1 MENKEFTELANS
13 WVERRKRI
21 DSADVFNRQLLSE
34 TLVAK
39 SFWLAPK
46 PMAFCIMLS
55 MFFIFAMTYCVLAKP
70 SYWPVAAMCI
80 FGLADTAWQTSMRDK
95 IRRMDGDVVGLQTN
109 LLRYRRGYIRLSI
122 AMWIAMIPFLWWYGW
137 FFDLYSDPATA
148 IICISI
154 LAAACILT
162 FYWRTR
168 KTFRALGD
176 LQSLAT
182 DLKDLNSD

>member
-95 IRRMDGDVVGLQTN
+95 IRRMDGGVVGLQTN
-109 LLRYRRGYIRLSI
+109 LLRYRRGQHSDVDCDDS
-122 AMWIAMIPFLWWYGW
+122 FLIVVRMVLRPLFRPGNGHNLH
-137 FFDLYSDPATA
+137 FHPRSGMHIDILLAHAQDVPCSRRPA
-148 IICISI
+148 I
-154 LAAACILT
+154 
-162 FYWRTR
+162 TR
-168 KTFRALGD
+168 YRP
-176 LQSLAT
+176 
-182 DLKDLNSD
+182 

>member
-1 MENKEFTELANS
+1 
-13 WVERRKRI
+13 
-21 DSADVFNRQLLSE
+21 
-34 TLVAK
+34 
-39 SFWLAPK
+39 
-46 PMAFCIMLS
+46 MAFCIMLS

-95 IRRMDGDVVGLQTN
+95 IRRMDGGVVGLQTN

-168 KTFRALGD
+168 KTFRVLGD